1 MKHFALYLVPL
12 PFILISP
19 LLLNGCT
26 TVCPKPT
33 APHLAALGESKSQ
46 IIKELGAPTAHYMN
60 GFDLFHDNGNEVQAH
75 FKAGKADSLF
85 YFTFDRK
92 ISKPWLSSVLKLN
105 SRGTSWVLEESSASS
120 RKVYRSQDGKFHA
133 FVSKGNQLMVDT
145 DSFFQKALH
154 QPGKTIHVDS
164 LPECIFA
171 PDHTI
176 AKIGDTES
184 FIVRNYGPEYK
195 INKNKSDLAKLYF
208 DGCQTVF
215 AHYKA
220 GVADAVLYEAD
231 NYKRLNDCWVS
242 RLLANN
248 SGNRAWIVPSF
259 TRPNRIYYRTP
270 HSDLLAD
277 MRDRKTLL
285 VYKWDYDPNF
295 NSGNGKRELLKKP
308 PAAKMNPCSLVWIG
322 ETEAAMSKKLGH
334 PTLDKDVRI
343 YRDGD
348 LIIRARFDHGVCKS
362 ITYISEK
369 KRKFTDHWVSATLG
383 VNSGGRAWL
392 VDESDIPKEIH
403 FKTFDH
409 TFYALLTD
417 GNELRVTTEAFLKK
431 RLMELEDKRKKSQ

>member
-1 MKHFALYLVPL
+1 
-12 PFILISP
+12 
-19 LLLNGCT
+19 
-26 TVCPKPT
+26 
-33 APHLAALGESKSQ
+33 
-46 IIKELGAPTAHYMN
+46 MN
-60 GFDLFHDNGNEVQAH
+60 GFDLFHDSQGNEVQAH
-75 FKAGKADSLF
+75 FQRGMADALF

-92 ISKPWLSSVLKLN
+92 ISEPWLSSVLKLN
-105 SRGTSWVLEESSASS
+105 SRGTPWVLDDSSTSG
-120 RKVYRSQDGKFHA
+120 RRVYRSQDGKFHA
-133 FVSKGNQLMVDT
+133 FVSKGNQLMVNT
-145 DSFFQKALH
+145 DAFFQKALH
-154 QPGKTIHVDS
+154 QPAKTISADN

-171 PDHTI
+171 PDHPI
-176 AKIGDTES
+176 AKIGATES
-184 FIVRNYGPEYK
+184 FIVSNYGPEFK
-195 INKNKSDLAKLYF
+195 INKNNSDLAKLYF

-242 RLLANN
+242 RVLAIN

-259 TRPNRIYYRTP
+259 TRRNLTFFRTP

-308 PAAKMNPCSLVWIG
+308 PATKMNPCSLVWIG

-334 PTLDKDVRI
+334 LILDKDVRI

-348 LIIRARFDHGVCKS
+348 LIIRARFDHDICKG
-362 ITYISEK
+362 IAYISEK
-369 KRKFTDHWVSATLG
+369 KRKFTDHWISATLA

-392 VDESDIPKEIH
+392 VDESDIPNVILY
-403 FKTFDH
+403 KTYDH
-409 TFYALLTD
+409 KFYAGLTD
-417 GNELRVTTEAFLKK
+417 GNKLRVKTEAFLKK
-431 RLMELEDKRKKSQ
+431 GLGS